1 MTRASLDFVTR
12 LAYSPAALR
21 AASRP
26 DASSS
31 KKSVRLRPS
40 LPFRSAGAAEGC
52 KRRWQPYTTWCSADG
67 RKGNCSAN
75 GIQRHECCSPDG
87 GLTLEL
93 GPKSL
98 ARKGEYNKLHRMPS
112 GILLRLCVTP
122 KCGTTRWTQLMQV
135 VLSGRPSSF
144 SDINGDK
151 AYWLLDVDVDRI
163 IPCERSW
170 PPPPQKTL
178 WILPVRNPY
187 ERLLSAYLDK
197 VVRTPK
203 FLGGRSFT
211 NPMVNGGR
219 LAANASAFSGFVHEL
234 TSRCYE
240 DNTTATRLGK
250 RCGLNLFGDMHILPL
265 TRTRYHCTQQAIA
278 ALRADEATGPLVL
291 RLEEQAAW
299 YPALVARLG
308 IREHVSHR
316 AWRGGCWFKPA
327 GTTCPDALLPP
338 KAGYTRAMG
347 RECIGTACSRDA
359 KHETGAVSKLHTFY
373 SPREAAMVTEFFR
386 EDLRMFDYPEWR
398 AAPGTVPWL
407 A

>member
-1 MTRASLDFVTR
+1 M
-12 LAYSPAALR
+12 
-21 AASRP
+21 
-26 DASSS
+26 
-31 KKSVRLRPS
+31 
-40 LPFRSAGAAEGC
+40 
-52 KRRWQPYTTWCSADG
+52 
-67 RKGNCSAN
+67 
-75 GIQRHECCSPDG
+75 
-87 GLTLEL
+87 
-93 GPKSL
+93 
-98 ARKGEYNKLHRMPS
+98 
-112 GILLRLCVTP
+112 
-122 KCGTTRWTQLMQV
+122 
-135 VLSGRPSSF
+135 
-144 SDINGDK
+144 
-151 AYWLLDVDVDRI
+151 
-163 IPCERSW
+163 
-170 PPPPQKTL
+170 
-178 WILPVRNPY
+178 
-187 ERLLSAYLDK
+187 LSAYLDK

-338 KAGYTRAMG
+338 KAGYMRAMG
-347 RECIGTACSRDA
+347 HACDGASCSRDA
-359 KHETGAVSKLHTFY
+359 KHETGAVSKLHTYY